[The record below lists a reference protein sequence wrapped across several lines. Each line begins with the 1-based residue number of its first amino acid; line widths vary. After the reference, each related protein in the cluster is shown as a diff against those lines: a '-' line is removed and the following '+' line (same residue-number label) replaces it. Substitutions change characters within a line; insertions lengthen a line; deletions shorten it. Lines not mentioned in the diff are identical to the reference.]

1 MNAKILKEL
10 LLNPKW
16 QEIEELLDTVIGAKI
31 LWAVTESGSSIIK
44 LDENHH
50 KICQLIRNTDEGL
63 KRCQNFQQIRFK
75 DVKRTKQPVISSCY
89 CGLMNFAIPVIIDK
103 NLIGVIGGRFS
114 QSEFPITIERCA
126 IIANTCGLDVK
137 DVIDLAKGIRHLSR
151 SDQRYIISQLSL
163 FSGMLSFLV
172 ECYSMKLSEQ
182 NEERQQIA

>member
-1 MNAKILKEL
+1 MNAGILKEL
-10 LLNPKW
+10 LLSPKW
-16 QEIEELLDTVIGAKI
+16 QEIEKLLDTFIGAKI

-50 KICQLIRNTDEGL
+50 ELCQLIRNSDEGL

-89 CGLMNFAIPVIIDK
+89 CGLMNFAVPVIIDK

-126 IIANTCGLDVK
+126 IIANTCRLDVK
-137 DVIDLAKGIRHLSR
+137 DIIELAKGIRHLSR
-151 SDQRYIISQLSL
+151 SDQRCIINQLSL

-172 ECYSMKLSEQ
+172 ERYSIKFGAQDKE
-182 NEERQQIA
+182 

>member
-1 MNAKILKEL
+1 MVAEILRKL
-10 LLNPKW
+10 LLSPEW
-16 QEIEELLDTVIGAKI
+16 QEIEKLLDTVIGAKI

-50 KICQLIRNTDEGL
+50 RICQLIRSSDEGL
-63 KRCQNFQQIRFK
+63 KRCQNFQQTRFK

-137 DVIDLAKGIRHLSR
+137 DIINLAKGIRYLSK
-151 SDQRYIISQLSL
+151 SDQRCIISQLSL
-163 FSGMLSFLV
+163 FTGMLSFWL
-172 ECYSMKLSEQ
+172 ECYSIKCGEQ
-182 NEERQQIA
+182 DKE